1 MKNLFLICFSLLFV
15 QAGFAQNTMKE
26 GQMTFEVVDVELP
39 ESDDPNM
46 KMMAGALKGT
56 KLKISFDED
65 MFRMSMNMMG
75 GMMKMGNIYSDSDA
89 SKNYMLFETFGKR
102 IKVHMD
108 EETMKTQEDMKKEAM
123 GNDDFELTEDL
134 KDTKEIEGYK
144 CHKVT
149 LTSKSNPDLK
159 MHAYVTKE
167 INLERSIIETF
178 DSTLYG
184 GVPLEFT
191 MGDKNMGA
199 QMKMLAKKIDS
210 KVPKDAFAISDN
222 YEEMTME
229 EFQDMMGEMSK
240 MGGF

>member
-1 MKNLFLICFSLLFV
+1 MKNLLLFCISV
-15 QAGFAQNTMKE
+15 LFIQFGNAQKAME
-26 GQMTFEVVDVELP
+26 QGQLTFEVVDVEMP

-46 KMMAGALKGT
+46 KMMVNAMKGT
-56 KLKISFDED
+56 KLKITFDED
-65 MFRMSMNMMG
+65 MFRMNMNMMG
-75 GMMKMGNIYSDSDA
+75 GMMKMGNIYSESDA

-108 EETMKTQEDMKKEAM
+108 EETMSAKEDMEKQAM
-123 GNDDFELTEDL
+123 GNDDYELKEDIN
-134 KDTKEIEGYK
+134 DTKEIEGYK
-144 CHKVT
+144 CHKVY
-149 LTSKSNPDLK
+149 LVSKSNPELK
-159 MHAYVTKE
+159 LEAYVTKE
-167 INLERSIIETF
+167 ISLKRSIIETF

-210 KVPKDAFAISDN
+210 KLPNNAFEIGDN
-222 YEEMTME
+222 FEEMSME
-229 EFQDMMGEMSK
+229 EFQSMMGEMSK